1 MDVEAIRAFILSLP
15 HVKETMQWGDNVV
28 FWVGDKAIG
37 GKMFALL
44 NLDYVKYSQ
53 VIGYAA
59 GPERYAELL
68 EIDGVSPAPYMARLH
83 WVAVRAWNV
92 FRPAQWKSELTAAH
106 DLIYAKLPPR
116 TKAVLALPK
125 RERDAL
131 IAERKRLLKSA
142 ERSR

>member
-1 MDVEAIRAFILSLP
+1 MDAEGIRAFLLSLP
-15 HVKETMQWGDNVV
+15 HVAETMQWGDNVV

-44 NLDYVKYSQ
+44 NLDYVKHSQ
-53 VIGYAA
+53 VIAYSA

-68 EIDGVSPAPYMARLH
+68 EIEGVSPAPYMARLH

-92 FRPAQWKSELTAAH
+92 FSPGRWKSELTAAH

-125 RERDAL
+125 REREAL
-131 IAERKRLLKSA
+131 IAERKRLLKSEA
-142 ERSR
+142 RSR